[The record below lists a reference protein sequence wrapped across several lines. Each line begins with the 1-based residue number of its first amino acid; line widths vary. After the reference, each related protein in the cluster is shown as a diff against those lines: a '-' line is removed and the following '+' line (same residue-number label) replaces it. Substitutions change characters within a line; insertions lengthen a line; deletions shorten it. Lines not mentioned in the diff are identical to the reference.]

1 MELTITKIGDA
12 AGVILPHDILARL
25 NVAEGDTVY
34 VTDVPGGVKITT
46 HNVDFDEAMIHAERV
61 MKEDDAALRR
71 LAE

>member
-1 MELTITKIGDA
+1 MELTIKKVGNA
-12 AGVILPHDILARL
+12 SGVILPQEILKRL

-34 VTDVPGGVKITT
+34 VTETPDGISLSS
-46 HNVDFDEAMIHAERV
+46 HDADFNEAMMHAERV